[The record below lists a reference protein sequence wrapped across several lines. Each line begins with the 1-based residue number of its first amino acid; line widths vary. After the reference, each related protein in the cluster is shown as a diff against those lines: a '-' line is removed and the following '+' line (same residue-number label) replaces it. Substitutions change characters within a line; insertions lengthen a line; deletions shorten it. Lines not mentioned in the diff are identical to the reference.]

1 MAGVNVKMGVSGVAQ
16 FKQGMKESESAVK
29 TLNAA
34 LKLNEA
40 QFQATGDKELYMQ
53 NKTQLLTEQIE
64 KQKEVVRQAN
74 AALTAMKN
82 NGVDKTSASFQTMQQ
97 KAYAA
102 QEKLITMKGE
112 LANVGKQAGTTSEEL
127 SKIGKGVAWDNVA
140 EGIGKINDKLESA
153 GRAAIRLGKRIAQ
166 SAMDSTSWAD
176 DLLERSLEYGVDAE
190 TLQRMENVSDYIDTS
205 VETIVSAKD
214 KLAKN
219 RESIPELLGMTTDGM
234 SSEDLFWATGEAI
247 MNMGDGFDKAE
258 AAQKIF
264 GRSWRELL
272 PLFTAGREEYEA
284 LMQAQ
289 TVMSNR
295 DVQALGEADDALQN
309 IKNQIELMKNQFW
322 ADNADKIVEVL
333 QWVVDN
339 KELVVGA
346 LTAIGGAFGAM
357 KLAEFG
363 ANLMKIKDGLGTLGL
378 LGGGKAVLGGGAA
391 AAGSAAAGAGAGAGG
406 GLFGTTGMLAVGAL
420 LTVPTFQK
428 LLTEGKRTAD
438 DIERETAAI
447 IGGQDVVD
455 IYDKIQKQGLTK
467 QKTATGNIDWRP
479 SYMQDQSYYGGPG
492 KGSETV
498 QTGAHGRGVSTF
510 DDYSASLDRMA
521 SEAAETSA
529 NTQRI
534 AQNSVTSADIQT
546 LTGLPAAV
554 AQAVTAGMKT
564 VTIVIGAS
572 AVDAIGTRVGGNMAN
587 QVLALTK

>member
-16 FKQGMKESESAVK
+16 FKQGMRESESAVK

-64 KQKEVVRQAN
+64 KQKQVVQQAN

-97 KAYAA
+97 KAYQA
-102 QEKLITMKGE
+102 QEKLVTMKAE
-112 LANVGKQAGTTSEEL
+112 LANVGKQAGTTSTEL
-127 SKIGKGVAWDNVA
+127 EKIGKGVAWDNVA

-166 SAMDSTSWAD
+166 SAMDSTAWAD
-176 DLLERSLEYGVDAE
+176 DILERSLEYGVDAE
-190 TLQRMENVSDYIDTS
+190 TLQRMENVSEFIDTS

-219 RESIPELLGMTTDGM
+219 RDNVTELLGIETDGV
-234 SSEDLFWATGEAI
+234 SNEDLFWEVGDAI
-247 MNMGDGFDKAE
+247 LHLGDGYDQAE
-258 AAQKIF
+258 YAQKIF

-284 LMQAQ
+284 LMASQN
-289 TVMSNR
+289 VMSNEN
-295 DVQALGEADDALQN
+295 VKALGAADDALQN

-333 QWVVDN
+333 EWVVDN
-339 KELVVGA
+339 KDLVVSA

-357 KLAEFG
+357 KMAEFA
-363 ANLMKIKDGLGTLGL
+363 ANLMKVKDGLGALGL
-378 LGGGKAVLGGGAA
+378 FGGAKAAAGGSAAAA
-391 AAGSAAAGAGAGAGG
+391 AAGSAESGGLASSIAGLTTSGAGMTAIG
-406 GLFGTTGMLAVGAL
+406 GMLLYPTVKKIAEEGYKVGPDKEL
-420 LTVPTFQK
+420 MDLVGG
-428 LLTEGKRTAD
+428 EGTY
-438 DIERETAAI
+438 
-447 IGGQDVVD
+447 D
-455 IYDKIQKQGLTK
+455 IYQKIQQQGLARRK
-467 QKTATGNIDWRP
+467 VDNPDWRP
-479 SYMQDQSYYGGPG
+479 SYMKDQSYYGGPG
-492 KGSETV
+492 RGSETV

-510 DDYSASLDRMA
+510 DNYSASLERMA

-554 AQAVTAGMKT
+554 AQAVQAGMRT
-564 VTIVIGAS
+564 VTIVIGAG
-572 AVDAIGTRVGGNMAN
+572 AVDAIGTRVSGNMAN

>member
-219 RESIPELLGMTTDGM
+219 RENIPELLGLTTDGM
-234 SSEDLFWATGEAI
+234 SNEDLFWATGEAI

-357 KLAEFG
+357 KLAEFA
-363 ANLMKIKDGLGTLGL
+363 ANLMKVKDGLGALGL
-378 LGGGKAVLGGGAA
+378 FGGAKAAAGGSAAAA
-391 AAGSAAAGAGAGAGG
+391 AAGTAAGG
-406 GLFGTTGMLAVGAL
+406 GLASSIAGLTTSGAG
-420 LTVPTFQK
+420 LT
-428 LLTEGKRTAD
+428 A
-438 DIERETAAI
+438 
-447 IGGQDVVD
+447 IGGLLLFPTIKKIAEEGYKVGPDKDLMDLVGGEGTFD
-455 IYDKIQKQGLTK
+455 IYQKIQQQGLARRK
-467 QKTATGNIDWRP
+467 IDNPDWRP

-492 KGSETV
+492 TGSETV

-510 DDYSASLDRMA
+510 DNYSASLDRMA

>member
-16 FKQGMKESESAVK
+16 FKQGMRESESAVK

-64 KQKEVVRQAN
+64 KQKQVVQQAN

-97 KAYAA
+97 KAYQA
-102 QEKLITMKGE
+102 QEKLVTMKAE
-112 LANVGKQAGTTSEEL
+112 LANVGKQAGTTSTEL
-127 SKIGKGVAWDNVA
+127 EKIGKGVAWDNVA

-166 SAMDSTSWAD
+166 SAMDSTAWAD
-176 DLLERSLEYGVDAE
+176 DILERSLEYGVDAE
-190 TLQRMENVSDYIDTS
+190 TLQRMENVSEFIDTS

-219 RESIPELLGMTTDGM
+219 RDNVTELLGIETDGV
-234 SSEDLFWATGEAI
+234 SNEDLFWEVGDAI
-247 MNMGDGFDKAE
+247 LHLGDGYDQAE
-258 AAQKIF
+258 YAQKIF

-284 LMQAQ
+284 LMASQN
-289 TVMSNR
+289 VMSNEN
-295 DVQALGEADDALQN
+295 VKALGAADDALQN

-333 QWVVDN
+333 EWVVDN
-339 KELVVGA
+339 KDLVVSA

-357 KLAEFG
+357 KLAEFA
-363 ANLMKIKDGLGTLGL
+363 ANLMKVKDGLGALGL
-378 LGGGKAVLGGGAA
+378 FGGAKAAAGGSAAAA
-391 AAGSAAAGAGAGAGG
+391 AAGSAESGGLASSIAGLTTSGAGMTAIG
-406 GLFGTTGMLAVGAL
+406 GMLLYPTVKKIAEEGYKVGPDKEL
-420 LTVPTFQK
+420 MDLVGG
-428 LLTEGKRTAD
+428 EGTY
-438 DIERETAAI
+438 
-447 IGGQDVVD
+447 D
-455 IYDKIQKQGLTK
+455 IYQKIQQQGLARRK
-467 QKTATGNIDWRP
+467 VDNPDWRP
-479 SYMQDQSYYGGPG
+479 SYMKDQSYYGGPG
-492 KGSETV
+492 RGSETV

-510 DDYSASLDRMA
+510 DDYSASLERMA

-554 AQAVTAGMKT
+554 AQAVQAGMRT
-564 VTIVIGAS
+564 VTIVIGAG
-572 AVDAIGTRVGGNMAN
+572 AVDAIGTRVSGNMAN

>member
-219 RESIPELLGMTTDGM
+219 RENIPELLGMTTDGM
-234 SSEDLFWATGEAI
+234 SNEDLFWATGEAI
-247 MNMGDGFDKAE
+247 LNMGDGFDKAE

-322 ADNADKIVEVL
+322 ADNADKIIDVL

-339 KELVVGA
+339 KDLVVGA

-357 KLAEFG
+357 KLAEFA
-363 ANLMKIKDGLGTLGL
+363 ANLMKVKDGLGALGL
-378 LGGGKAVLGGGAA
+378 FGGAKAAAGGSAAAA
-391 AAGSAAAGAGAGAGG
+391 AAGSAAGG
-406 GLFGTTGMLAVGAL
+406 GLASSIAGLTTSGAGLTAIGGMLLFPTIKKIAEEGYKVGPDKGL
-420 LTVPTFQK
+420 MDLVGGEGTF
-428 LLTEGKRTAD
+428 
-438 DIERETAAI
+438 
-447 IGGQDVVD
+447 D
-455 IYDKIQKQGLTK
+455 IYQKIQQQGLARRK
-467 QKTATGNIDWRP
+467 IDNPDWRP

-510 DDYSASLDRMA
+510 DNYSASMDRMA
-521 SEAAETSA
+521 SAAAETSA

>member
-112 LANVGKQAGTTSEEL
+112 LANVGKQAVTTSGEL
-127 SKIGKGVAWDNVA
+127 SQIGKGVAWDNVA

-166 SAMDSTSWAD
+166 SAMDSTAWAD

-190 TLQRMENVSDYIDTS
+190 TLQRMENVSDFIDTS

-219 RESIPELLGMTTDGM
+219 RESVTELLGITTDGM
-234 SSEDLFWATGEAI
+234 SNEDLFWATGEAI
-247 MNMGDGFDKAE
+247 LNMGDGFDKAE

-284 LMQAQ
+284 LMASQN
-289 TVMSNR
+289 VMSNEN
-295 DVQALGEADDALQN
+295 VQALGAADDALQN

-322 ADNADKIVEVL
+322 ADNADKIIDVL

-339 KELVVGA
+339 KDLVVGA

-391 AAGSAAAGAGAGAGG
+391 AAGSAAAGAGAGTGG

-428 LLTEGKRTAD
+428 ILTEGKRTAD

-447 IGGQDVVD
+447 LGGQDVVD
-455 IYDKIQKQGLTK
+455 IYDKIQQQGLTRRK
-467 QKTATGNIDWRP
+467 IDNPDWRP

-498 QTGAHGRGVSTF
+498 HTGAHGRGVSTF
-510 DDYSASLDRMA
+510 DDYSASLERMA
-521 SEAAETSA
+521 NEAAETSA

>member
-16 FKQGMKESESAVK
+16 FKQGMRESESAVK

-64 KQKEVVRQAN
+64 KQKQVVQQAN

-82 NGVDKTSASFQTMQQ
+82 NGVDKTSTSFQTMQQ
-97 KAYAA
+97 KAYQA
-102 QEKLITMKGE
+102 QEKLVTMKAE
-112 LANVGKQAGTTSEEL
+112 LANVGKQAGTTSTEL
-127 SKIGKGVAWDNVA
+127 EKIGKGVAWDNVA

-166 SAMDSTSWAD
+166 SAMDSTAWAD
-176 DLLERSLEYGVDAE
+176 DILERSLEYGVDAE
-190 TLQRMENVSDYIDTS
+190 TLQRMENVSDFIDTS

-219 RESIPELLGMTTDGM
+219 RDNVTELLGIETDGV
-234 SSEDLFWATGEAI
+234 SNEDLFWEVGDAI
-247 MNMGDGFDKAE
+247 LHLGDGYDQAE
-258 AAQKIF
+258 YAQKIF

-272 PLFTAGREEYEA
+272 PLFTAGREEYDA
-284 LMQAQ
+284 LMASQN
-289 TVMSNR
+289 VMSNEN
-295 DVQALGEADDALQN
+295 VKALGAADDALQN
-309 IKNQIELMKNQFW
+309 IKNQIELIKNQFW
-322 ADNADKIVEVL
+322 ADNADKIVDVL

-339 KELVVGA
+339 KDLVVGA

-357 KLAEFG
+357 KLAEFA
-363 ANLMKIKDGLGTLGL
+363 ANLMKVKDGLGALGL
-378 LGGGKAVLGGGAA
+378 FGGAKAAAGGSAAAA
-391 AAGSAAAGAGAGAGG
+391 AAGSAASGGLASSIAGLTTSGAGMTAIG
-406 GLFGTTGMLAVGAL
+406 GMLLYPTVKKIAEEGYKVGPDKEL
-420 LTVPTFQK
+420 MDLVGG
-428 LLTEGKRTAD
+428 EGTY
-438 DIERETAAI
+438 
-447 IGGQDVVD
+447 D
-455 IYDKIQKQGLTK
+455 IYQKIQQQGLARRK
-467 QKTATGNIDWRP
+467 VDNPDWRP
-479 SYMQDQSYYGGPG
+479 SYMKDQSYYGGPG
-492 KGSETV
+492 RGSETV

-510 DDYSASLDRMA
+510 DDYNASLERMA

-554 AQAVTAGMKT
+554 AQAVTAGMRT
-564 VTIVIGAS
+564 VTIVIGPG
-572 AVDAIGTRVGGNMAN
+572 AVDAIGARVGNSMADK
-587 QVLALTK
+587 VLALTK

>member
-112 LANVGKQAGTTSEEL
+112 LANVGKQAVTTSGEL
-127 SKIGKGVAWDNVA
+127 SQIGKGVAWDNVA

-166 SAMDSTSWAD
+166 SAMDSTAWAD

-190 TLQRMENVSDYIDTS
+190 TLQRMENVSDFIDTS

-219 RESIPELLGMTTDGM
+219 RESVTELLGITTDGM
-234 SSEDLFWATGEAI
+234 SNEDLFWATGEAI
-247 MNMGDGFDKAE
+247 LNMGDGFDKAE

-284 LMQAQ
+284 LMASQN
-289 TVMSNR
+289 VMSNEN
-295 DVQALGEADDALQN
+295 VQALGAADDALQN

-322 ADNADKIVEVL
+322 ADNADKIIDVL

-339 KELVVGA
+339 KDLVVGA

-391 AAGSAAAGAGAGAGG
+391 AAGSAAAGAGAGTGG

-428 LLTEGKRTAD
+428 ILTEGKRTAD

-447 IGGQDVVD
+447 LGGQDVVD
-455 IYDKIQKQGLTK
+455 IYDKIQQQGLTRRK
-467 QKTATGNIDWRP
+467 IDNPDWRP

-498 QTGAHGRGVSTF
+498 HTGAHGRGVSTF
-510 DDYSASLDRMA
+510 DDYSASLERMA
-521 SEAAETSA
+521 TEAAETSA